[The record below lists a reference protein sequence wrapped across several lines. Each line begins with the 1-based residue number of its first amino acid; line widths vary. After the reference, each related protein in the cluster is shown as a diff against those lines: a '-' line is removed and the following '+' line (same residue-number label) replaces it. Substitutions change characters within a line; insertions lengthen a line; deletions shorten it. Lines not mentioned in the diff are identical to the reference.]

1 MPVPALLHGHN
12 KRAEPHP
19 RGVPRFLGAPLAGRA
34 RRTASTYAEVAGY
47 GLRLVA
53 AKADQVA
60 RRLEPPR
67 SAALPKHDWPS
78 GAPSAVALD
87 RAGTAAWALTH
98 VDDEPSVHSNC
109 AYFVSDALR
118 LGGGLAP
125 TPLWIPGTSPARVHR
140 SRRISSNPAYGCVGD
155 FVLEMQRAGYA
166 RLIGV
171 DSMLPSVADAQ
182 LGDVIVYNW
191 DGRGHFQHL
200 AVVTAFEDGVMRVT
214 QQTPSQRNRPWNRF
228 GNGGWISSALW
239 LQFATAR
246 PPQIIPDNG
255 ESGS

>member
-1 MPVPALLHGHN
+1 MPVHVRLQGHH
-12 KRAEPHP
+12 KRAEPQP
-19 RGVPRFLGAPLAGRA
+19 NRVRRLLDTPLAERA

-53 AKADQVA
+53 AKADQLA
-60 RRLEPPR
+60 HRLEPPR
-67 SAALPKHDWPS
+67 SSALPKHDWPS
-78 GAPSAVALD
+78 GEPPTVALD
-87 RAGTAAWALTH
+87 RAGAATWALTH

-118 LGGGLAP
+118 LGGGLAT
-125 TPLWIPGTSPARVHR
+125 TPLWAPGTSSGRVHR
-140 SRRISSNPAYGCVGD
+140 SRRICTNPAYGCVGD
-155 FVLEMQRAGYA
+155 FVLEMQRVGYA

-171 DSMLPSVADAQ
+171 DSLLPSVAEAR

-200 AVVTAFEDGVMRVT
+200 AVVTAFEDGVMQVT

-239 LQFATAR
+239 LRFATD
-246 PPQIIPDNG
+246 PPPRVIPGNG